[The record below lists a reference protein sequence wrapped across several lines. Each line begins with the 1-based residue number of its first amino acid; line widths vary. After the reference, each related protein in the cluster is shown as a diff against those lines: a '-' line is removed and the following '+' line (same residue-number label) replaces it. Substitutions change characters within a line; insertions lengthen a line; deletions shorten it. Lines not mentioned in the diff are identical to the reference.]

1 MSLPRSDFVQ
11 SVHGAAPAD
20 GLPGAVSTGTRLLA
34 DGTAVASNTA
44 GLVGDRLSSAYREM
58 ITMHG
63 AGVQR
68 VLRPHVPGPG
78 QLQPAPVSPLTV
90 QTVLL

>member
-1 MSLPRSDFVQ
+1 MVLLRSDFVQ

-44 GLVGDRLSSAYREM
+44 ELVG
-58 ITMHG
+58 T
-63 AGVQR
+63 VWC
-68 VLRPHVPGPG
+68 
-78 QLQPAPVSPLTV
+78 LQGDDSH
-90 QTVLL
+90 

>member
-1 MSLPRSDFVQ
+1 MSLLRSDFVQ

-44 GLVGDRLSSAYREM
+44 GLVG
-58 ITMHG
+58 TG
-63 AGVQR
+63 
-68 VLRPHVPGPG
+68 
-78 QLQPAPVSPLTV
+78 
-90 QTVLL
+90 

>member
-1 MSLPRSDFVQ
+1 MVLLRSDFVQ

-44 GLVGDRLSSAYREM
+44 GLVG
-58 ITMHG
+58 T
-63 AGVQR
+63 VWC
-68 VLRPHVPGPG
+68 
-78 QLQPAPVSPLTV
+78 LQGDDNH
-90 QTVLL
+90 